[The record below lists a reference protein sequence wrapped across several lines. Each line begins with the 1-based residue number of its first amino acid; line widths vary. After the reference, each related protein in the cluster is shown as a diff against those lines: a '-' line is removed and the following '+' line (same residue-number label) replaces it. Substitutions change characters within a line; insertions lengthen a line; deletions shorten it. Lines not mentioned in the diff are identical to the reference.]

1 MKRANQQAGFTI
13 IELVMVIVILGI
25 LGILSAFALPRF
37 ADFGADAREASLDG
51 VAGAIK
57 AAASIAHADQLVS
70 SATLGTTVTLEGQA
84 ITMVNGYPTANAAG
98 ILVAAGIDA
107 SDFTVTGG
115 GATGGDA
122 LTIAITGKVGCNVV
136 YTAAD
141 AATIN
146 TPPITDAFIVAVNGK
161 GAAGACQ

>member
-13 IELVMVIVILGI
+13 IELVMVIVI

-51 VAGAIK
+51 IAGAIK

-70 SATLGTTVTLEGQA
+70 SASLGTTVTLEGQD

-98 ILVAAGIDA
+98 ILVAAGIDS

-115 GATGGDA
+115 GATGNSTIT
-122 LTIAITGKVGCNVV
+122 LTITGKTGCNVQ
-136 YTAAD
+136 YTSAN

-146 TPPITDAFIVAVNGK
+146 TPPITAPFAVAINGK
-161 GAAGACQ
+161 GASGACQ